1 MVSLNFTVFYILTSI
16 IDVFL
21 SITLFLM
28 LVRVVLSWLPI
39 SDDNIIDEFVYTA
52 TEPFII
58 PVRILFDKFDIM
70 NGLPIDIPFF
80 VSYVILTFL
89 QRLVSVIRG

>member
-1 MVSLNFTVFYILTSI
+1 MVSLKFTVFYIFASI

-39 SDDNIIDEFVYTA
+39 SDDNVIDEFVYMA

-58 PVRILFDKFDIM
+58 PVRIIFDRFDFM

-80 VSYVILTFL
+80 VSYLLLAFL